1 MTAEIES
8 MTLLR
13 QLRRAFSPRTHF
25 QPIFSQQAAYIRQA
39 SAALLQMMKS
49 DDISQRRRLEKEVK
63 LCEIQGDAMLTEF
76 YEQLNDKYFTRLHSS
91 DLQTVAMNM
100 DNILDNIND
109 SAKSILR
116 YMPQKIDV
124 QLVELAEYIC
134 AEADAVTLLVTGM
147 DEMKKRF
154 SDMIV
159 QCDRI
164 TELEHAADE
173 TYEEYIGYIFQ
184 NETDAIE
191 LMKHKN
197 IAEMLEATTDTAK
210 AFSDHIRKLLL
221 RYVVEK

>member
-91 DLQTVAMNM
+91 DLQTVAMNI

-109 SAKSILR
+109 AAKSVLLYLPDR
-116 YMPQKIDV
+116 VDQ
-124 QLVELAEYIC
+124 QLVELAQYI
-134 AEADAVTLLVTGM
+134 ESESDALKDLVVCLDNVKSNFSRLTLV
-147 DEMKKRF
+147 
-154 SDMIV
+154 
-159 QCDRI
+159 CDRI
-164 TELEHAADE
+164 TELEHAADDA
-173 TYEEYIGYIFQ
+173 YEEYIGYVFH
-184 NETDAIE
+184 NEKNPIE
-191 LMKHKN
+191 LMKYKN
-197 IAEMLEATTDTAK
+197 IAEMFENTTDAAK
-210 AFSDHIRKLLL
+210 RVSDYVRKMLL
-221 RYVVEK
+221 RYAE